1 MTKRNSSLTL
11 AIVLFLHSVF
21 SIIYASFLCV
31 MFFERRFRK
40 VYEFLPFY
48 RFLDDLCT
56 FLWIAIEYY
65 RLRVGKSA
73 NLTENIKKM
82 AIFLIMTIFP
92 QVSMV
97 LGFGFLVKESN
108 FYSKVFSII
117 SILFLLFE
125 LIEGGRVMRKI
136 MQSQTLKFYK

>member
-1 MTKRNSSLTL
+1 ML

-21 SIIYASFLCV
+21 SLIYASFLCI
-31 MFFERRFRK
+31 MFFERRFRN

-48 RFLDDLCT
+48 RFLDDLFT
-56 FLWIAIEYY
+56 ILWIAIEYY

-82 AIFLIMTIFP
+82 AIFLIMTTFP
-92 QVSMV
+92 QVPMV

-117 SILFLLFE
+117 STLFLLFE

-136 MQSQTLKFYK
+136 MQSQTLKFYR